1 MAYIYSDSVSCLG
14 QFRNSITSDCNVFE
28 FLSVHWRTTQKEY
41 LLHKEKTRA
50 FVFNKI
56 EQYNKIYNFTFNRIS
71 IKNQKSRWGSCSS
84 RKNINF
90 NYRLGLISEH
100 LAEYVVVH
108 ELCHLE
114 QLNHSQA
121 FWDLVAITIPDYKRR
136 RSELKKIRI

>member
-1 MAYIYSDSVSCLG
+1 M
-14 QFRNSITSDCNVFE
+14 
-28 FLSVHWRTTQKEY
+28 HWRTARKEY
-41 LLHKEKTRA
+41 LLQKEKTRA

-56 EQYNKIYNFTFNRIS
+56 EHYNKVYNFTFNRIS

-121 FWDLVAITIPDYKRR
+121 FWNLVAITIPDYEKRR
-136 RSELKKIRI
+136 NELKKIRI

>member
-1 MAYIYSDSVSCLG
+1 
-14 QFRNSITSDCNVFE
+14 
-28 FLSVHWRTTQKEY
+28 
-41 LLHKEKTRA
+41 
-50 FVFNKI
+50 
-56 EQYNKIYNFTFNRIS
+56 
-71 IKNQKSRWGSCSS
+71 
-84 RKNINF
+84 
-90 NYRLGLISEH
+90 LISEH